1 MHTLTRASNDSIVRN
16 LDSVI
21 RLSKR
26 LSDMQSFEVTI
37 NSASFD
43 VCILW
48 LIVST
53 NIKQFF
59 YNLNQIVINLSHKLT
74 TARSYV

>member
-1 MHTLTRASNDSIVRN
+1 MYTLTRASKDSIVRN

-26 LSDMQSFEVTI
+26 LSDIQSLEVAI

-48 LIVST
+48 LIVSI
-53 NIKQFF
+53 NKSFF
-59 YNLNQIVINLSHKLT
+59 LFESISHKLYLYLPPPE
-74 TARSYV
+74 AMYE

>member
-26 LSDMQSFEVTI
+26 LSDMQSFEVKI

>member
-1 MHTLTRASNDSIVRN
+1 MHTLTRASKDSIVKN

-26 LSDMQSFEVTI
+26 LSDMQSLEVTI

-48 LIVST
+48 LIVSK
-53 NIKQFF
+53 NKFVF
-59 YNLNQIVINLSHKLT
+59 LT
-74 TARSYV
+74 

>member
-1 MHTLTRASNDSIVRN
+1 MHTFTRASKDSIVRN

-48 LIVST
+48 LIVSI
-53 NIKQFF
+53 NIK
-59 YNLNQIVINLSHKLT
+59 IIILT
-74 TARSYV
+74 